1 MSHWEVHDI
10 QSAETAAK
18 FIEKAVE
25 KVGLIKGDNTLI
37 RADGRNT
44 DIFGKVLDMH
54 SDNGAPMRGSTMV
67 AKCLELG
74 ISCTYNRPRLS
85 NDNAHM
91 EASFRLLKHGH
102 EVLFLKAL
110 TLYLMLELG
119 LINTMTGITTFTVT
133 VASAISLHLLAL
145 MVKVTK

>member
-1 MSHWEVHDI
+1 MLHWEVHDI
-10 QSAETAAK
+10 QLAEIAAK

-25 KVGLIKGDNTLI
+25 NVGFIKGDNTLI

-44 DIFGKVLDMH
+44 DIFGKVLELH

-74 ISCTYNRPRLS
+74 ISCTYNRPRHS

-102 EVLFLKAL
+102 EVAIPQNFD
-110 TLYLMLELG
+110 TLSHAELW

-133 VASAISLHLLAL
+133 VASAISLHLNAL

>member
-1 MSHWEVHDI
+1 MLHWEVHDI
-10 QSAETAAK
+10 QLAEIAAK

-25 KVGLIKGDNTLI
+25 NVGFIKGDNTLI

-44 DIFGKVLDMH
+44 DIYGKVLELH

-74 ISCTYNRPRLS
+74 ISCTYNRPRHS

-102 EVLFLKAL
+102 EVATPQNFD
-110 TLYLMLELG
+110 TLSHAELW

-133 VASAISLHLLAL
+133 VASAISLHLNAL

>member
-1 MSHWEVHDI
+1 MLHWEVHDI
-10 QSAETAAK
+10 QLAEIAAK

-25 KVGLIKGDNTLI
+25 NVGFIKGDNTLI

-44 DIFGKVLDMH
+44 DIYGKVLELH

-74 ISCTYNRPRLS
+74 ISCTYNRPRHS

-102 EVLFLKAL
+102 EVAIPQNFD
-110 TLYLMLELG
+110 TLSHAELW

-133 VASAISLHLLAL
+133 VASAISLHLNAL